1 MGRKLTRLNICEGTL
16 FAAAGSTR
24 MVWLQQPSKQANLQ
38 REIQHAPDLPMHHSV
53 DRIFAQWYCLR
64 VSKSNP
70 APLTHP
76 ARGPRAAAW
85 WTAWRPEPHRF
96 YSKWRLGDDESGARR
111 QHSKNDF
118 SLLGM
123 DAGVCNLAM
132 HQLLS
137 AGCKWGVR
145 RCYMPG
151 LILMA
156 KRKGIR

>member
-1 MGRKLTRLNICEGTL
+1 MVL
-16 FAAAGSTR
+16 ST
-24 MVWLQQPSKQANLQ
+24 S
-38 REIQHAPDLPMHHSV
+38 IQVL
-53 DRIFAQWYCLR
+53 
-64 VSKSNP
+64 SNP

-123 DAGVCNLAM
+123 DAGVCNLANASAAFGRVQVGCETVL
-132 HQLLS
+132 HAGADFNGEAEKESDRCAVELALLFTLNNDS
-137 AGCKWGVR
+137 VWLGSWDDYRESMNQVNVQ
-145 RCYMPG
+145 
-151 LILMA
+151 
-156 KRKGIR
+156 